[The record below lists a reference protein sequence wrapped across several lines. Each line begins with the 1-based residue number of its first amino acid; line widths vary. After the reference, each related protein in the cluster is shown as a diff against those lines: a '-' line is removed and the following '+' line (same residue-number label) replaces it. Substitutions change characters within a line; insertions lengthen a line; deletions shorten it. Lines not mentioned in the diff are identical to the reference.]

1 MRQLAVRNEAMVA
14 GKDLP
19 TSFLLALP
27 IIWPWRFLRQT
38 VLLRPN
44 GLPHLGVRLRRAP
57 LIARAELEGMRCGL
71 AKRND
76 VWRLRAISQG
86 QIVRWLLRGVGPA

>member
-1 MRQLAVRNEAMVA
+1 MKQLAVRNEAMVA
-14 GKDLP
+14 AKDLP

-44 GLPHLGVRLRRAP
+44 GLPPLGVRLRRAP
-57 LIARAELEGMRCGL
+57 LIARAIRNIHRCESVSSL
-71 AKRND
+71 FEE
-76 VWRLRAISQG
+76 IS
-86 QIVRWLLRGVGPA
+86 